1 MIFASNSDSLW
12 DSTPRRLCSVDLS
25 SSFFTDCYEVKRENA
40 GSRWSGMGPLP
51 RCLGSSESRGPT
63 KSLAQEAADP
73 GAQRHLLSFFGL
85 GFLPALYGSWA
96 AGRAFRRPRW

>member
-12 DSTPRRLCSVDLS
+12 DSSPRRLCSVDVS
-25 SSFFTDCYEVKRENA
+25 SSFFTDCYEVKGERERMQALA
-40 GSRWSGMGPLP
+40 GLGWA
-51 RCLGSSESRGPT
+51 RCLAASESRGPT
-63 KSLAQEAADP
+63 KSRTEGADR
-73 GAQRHLLSFFGL
+73 GAHRHLLSFFGL